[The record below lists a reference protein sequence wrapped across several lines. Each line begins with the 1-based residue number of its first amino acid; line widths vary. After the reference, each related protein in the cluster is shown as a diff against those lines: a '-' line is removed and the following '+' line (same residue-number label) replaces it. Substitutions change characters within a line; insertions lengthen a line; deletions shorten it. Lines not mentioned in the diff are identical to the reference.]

1 MHTRQFLLNAAVF
14 LFFTFICTMVLLRLS
29 PIESLYDSSMAARP
43 TLLAAVLK
51 RPPPQGW
58 YKWVVFDAV
67 DKALVDELHG
77 AGFRVISHHSFSYH
91 DASGVVDGQTRV
103 RDNLCGCVER
113 LARAQR
119 LDIAGQLAIGV
130 DAFDVRCSRL
140 SDGRIVVDHGVVFGD
155 LETLL
160 GEMKAALDTY
170 PADKRP
176 RPNIDFSISSYA
188 APGLEM
194 RDIHGMCDRI
204 LGTHTAY
211 LYDDNMWHDV
221 GFLSSHAKY
230 IASDDANKV
239 SAFITNLPDEE
250 LFVQALVTP
259 TTGRLIEFI
268 TPRVLAAA
276 GLVAALMVA
285 ASPKNRQHVL
295 QLWEERTDVTERST
309 EGRDWFVKNG
319 GRMIKKG
326 RRMVET
332 GGRKMKRGLTKVRDW
347 VVERDGR
354 MMKERDERLD
364 GRFDRA
370 WSKRAD

>member
-1 MHTRQFLLNAAVF
+1 MDTRQFLLNAAVF

-51 RPPPQGW
+51 RPPPQGY

-113 LARAQR
+113 LARTQR

-176 RPNIDFSISSYA
+176 RPNIHFSISSYA

-194 RDIHGMCDRI
+194 RNIHGMCDRI
-204 LGTHTAY
+204 LGTHTAVM
-211 LYDDNMWHDV
+211 YDDNMWHDV
-221 GFLSSHAKY
+221 GFLSHAKY
-230 IASDDANKV
+230 IESDDANKV
-239 SAFITNLPDEE
+239 SAFITNLPDNEF
-250 LFVQALVTP
+250 FVQALVTP
-259 TTGRLIEFI
+259 TTGQLIEFI
-268 TPRVLAAA
+268 TLRALAAA

-295 QLWEERTDVTERST
+295 QLREARTDVTERST
-309 EGRDWFVKNG
+309 EGRDWVVKNG
-319 GRMIKKG
+319 RPMIKKG

-332 GGRKMKRGLTKVRDW
+332 GRRTMGRGLTKVHDW

-354 MMKERDERLD
+354 MMKERDGWL
-364 GRFDRA
+364 DRA
-370 WSKRAD
+370 RSGRAD